1 MARSNLPSPPSLSFL
16 QPERNS
22 SKKRDKERD
31 IFPLYSPNF
40 FFLLFIEQLRKNL
53 FQGELV
59 LIRSLENFEFLAP
72 QEQRTIDKSI
82 ILNVVPLHS
91 SNTSTSSRKI
101 DRMNRTF
108 DRIIPPPPN
117 STRISTNFPFCHRR
131 QGAHIFPIH
140 LQISRSSPFDHDATK
155 LRLSNISSPP
165 DSRLASFFLLAF
177 RSVPR
182 ASRG

>member
-22 SKKRDKERD
+22 SKERDKERD
-31 IFPLYSPNF
+31 ISPLYSPNF
-40 FFLLFIEQLRKNL
+40 FFLLFIEQLTKNL

-82 ILNVVPLHS
+82 ILNIVPLHS
-91 SNTSTSSRKI
+91 SNTSTSRRKI
-101 DRMNRTF
+101 DRMNR
-108 DRIIPPPPN
+108 IQLE
-117 STRISTNFPFCHRR
+117 STNLPFRHRR

-155 LRLSNISSPP
+155 LRLSNTSSPP